1 MQCQHIDVVPGESV
15 RIGNLIVTIVSVRG
29 TEVAM
34 TIEEDGNPGGM
45 VCEDP
50 ESWCGNYLGAP
61 VLV

>member
-1 MQCQHIDVVPGESV
+1 
-15 RIGNLIVTIVSVRG
+15 
-29 TEVAM
+29 M